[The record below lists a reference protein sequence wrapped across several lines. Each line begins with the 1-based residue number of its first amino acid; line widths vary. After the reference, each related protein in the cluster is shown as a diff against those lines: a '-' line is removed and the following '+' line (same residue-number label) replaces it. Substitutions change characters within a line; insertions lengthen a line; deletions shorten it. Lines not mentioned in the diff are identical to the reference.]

1 MWIYKCRNCSMD
13 QPPLTYAAKESQCQ
27 SFSLDMSVT
36 RMTIVHNGSLRYLH
50 MHVCMHV
57 FIYIQMCVCMFVCCR
72 ICMLVYL
79 YICWCICTYVGVF
92 VHMLVYLYICWCVCM
107 FVCWCVCMF
116 CVYGG
121 TYVHMESCTTYIWRY
136 VHTYGGMYWYMNVYR
151 PKPQDYK
158 IKTQID
164 QKV

>member
-1 MWIYKCRNCSMD
+1 MD

-92 VHMLVYLYICWCVCM
+92 VHMLVCLYVCVLVCLYVLCVWRYICTYGVMYNIYMAVC
-107 FVCWCVCMF
+107 
-116 CVYGG
+116 
-121 TYVHMESCTTYIWRY
+121 TYIWRY
-136 VHTYGGMYWYMNVYR
+136 VLIYEC
-151 PKPQDYK
+151 
-158 IKTQID
+158 I
-164 QKV
+164 